1 MRRLFFAI
9 IMITM
14 FCIFGCNPYGSW
26 EVLGDCT
33 DSECAVIGL
42 SIERAYELK
51 DQAQVLFKQN
61 SPESPFTIA
70 QALHELRYTPFMC
83 GQPYN
88 DRISE
93 QVLLSV
99 YPNEIMINESV
110 FDLDSDGDEDRV
122 ICSLAAT
129 LTHAGGHVAAPEI
142 DHECQV
148 EVDNMEACPPDQL
161 AYDPV
166 YEVGGTMHLTCLDY

>member
-1 MRRLFFAI
+1 MRTLFFVI

-14 FCIFGCNPYGSW
+14 FSTFGCNPYESW
-26 EVLGDCT
+26 EILGDCT
-33 DSECAVIGL
+33 DSECAVIDL
-42 SIERAYELK
+42 SMERAYELE
-51 DQAQVLFKQN
+51 DQAQILFKQN
-61 SPESPFTIA
+61 SPQSPFTIPE
-70 QALHELRYTPFMC
+70 ALDELHYTPFMC

-88 DRISE
+88 SRISE

-99 YPNEIMINESV
+99 YPNEIMINDSV
-110 FDLDSDGDEDRV
+110 FDLDSEGDEERM

-148 EVDNMEACPPDQL
+148 QVDDMEACPPDML
-161 AYDPV
+161 VLDPV
-166 YEVGGTMHLTCLDY
+166 NEAGGAMHLTCLDY